1 VKIRVRTEQRDPFWG
16 LDGPA
21 ARGARRAHRVVAW
34 AFYLLSAV
42 ILALVL
48 ARLVSVDP
56 HALLGGGT
64 RPVLLGSLAADAL
77 ACVLVFAFARRRRAL
92 RFMGE
97 VPAG

>member
-1 VKIRVRTEQRDPFWG
+1 MKIRVRAEQRDPFWG

-21 ARGARRAHRVVAW
+21 ARGARRARRVVAW

-42 ILALVL
+42 ILALVM
-48 ARLVSVDP
+48 ARVMSVDP

-92 RFMGE
+92 NRMGE
-97 VPAG
+97 LPAA